1 VPSEPDPSRTG
12 PPDDARTGT
21 KGAPAGP
28 ARRSAAP
35 AGAAELLGRAYRQLF
50 DEAPCYISV
59 QDREF
64 RIVQTNRRFREDFG
78 ESIGAYCYAAYKRR
92 ESRCEK
98 CPVAESFA
106 DGEVHRSEETVR
118 GAGGEPIQM
127 VVHAAPL
134 FDEATGEI
142 VAVMEMS
149 TNITEVRRLQSQLAA
164 LGQMVAGIA
173 HSIKGILMG
182 LDGGLYVVGSGFRKK
197 QEEVVQTGWEIVR
210 RNVGR
215 ISHMLLEIL
224 YCAKER
230 VPKLSDVSPTEVAG
244 QVCDLFAE
252 KFRGHEVELVR
263 RFDPDVGTLPA
274 DPERLHALLVNLV
287 TNGLDACL
295 ADEEERPHHVEVD
308 VGGDSKHVV
317 LEVSDNGL
325 GMDEEAKENLFS
337 PFYSTKDTEGTGLGL
352 LVSQKI
358 VREHGG
364 TISVRSLSGEGT
376 TFTVR
381 LPREAGG
388 AREK

>member
-1 VPSEPDPSRTG
+1 MACAADSSR
-12 PPDDARTGT
+12 
-21 KGAPAGP
+21 GP
-28 ARRSAAP
+28 ARGEKKSTPPTPTDASGLSR
-35 AGAAELLGRAYRQLF
+35 LAYRQLF

-59 QDREF
+59 QDKDF
-64 RIVQTNRRFREDFG
+64 RIVRTNRRFRDDFG
-78 ESIGAYCYAAYKRR
+78 ESIGAYCYEAYKRR

-149 TNITEVRRLQSQLAA
+149 TNVTEVRRLQSQLAA

-182 LDGGLYVVGSGFRKK
+182 LDGGLYVVNSGFRKK
-197 QEEVVQTGWEIVR
+197 QEEVVRTGWEIVQ

-215 ISHMLLEIL
+215 ISNMLLDIL

-230 VPKLSDVSPTEVAG
+230 TPKLSDVAPAEVADS
-244 QVCDLFAE
+244 VCDLFAE
-252 KFRGHEVELVR
+252 KFRGHEVGLVR
-263 RFDPDVGTLPA
+263 RLDPDVGTISA

-295 ADEEERPHHVEVD
+295 ADENEKPYRVT
-308 VGGDSKHVV
+308 VGVRGEAGHVV

-364 TISVRSLSGEGT
+364 TIGVRSLSGEGT

-381 LPREAGG
+381 LPRAARGKSAG
-388 AREK
+388 